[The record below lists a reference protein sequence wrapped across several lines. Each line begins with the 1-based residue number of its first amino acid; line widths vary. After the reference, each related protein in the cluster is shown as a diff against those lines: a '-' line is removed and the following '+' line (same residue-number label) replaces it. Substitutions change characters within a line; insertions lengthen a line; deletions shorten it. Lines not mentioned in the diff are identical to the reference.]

1 MIRKKKIWEITY
13 KNLILFKA
21 NYLLNNTMLKYVN
34 EICYNI
40 KIFFIYSLIIKIQK
54 NMFYFIMVENFL

>member
-40 KIFFIYSLIIKIQK
+40 K
-54 NMFYFIMVENFL
+54 YFLYTV